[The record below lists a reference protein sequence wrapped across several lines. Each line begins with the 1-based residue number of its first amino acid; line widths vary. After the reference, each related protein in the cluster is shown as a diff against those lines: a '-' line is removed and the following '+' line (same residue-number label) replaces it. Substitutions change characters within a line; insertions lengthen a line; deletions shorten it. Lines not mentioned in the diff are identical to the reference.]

1 MLFLISN
8 YCIIFI
14 YIIFL
19 LTIKETLKRF
29 YAYIDRPAS

>member
-29 YAYIDRPAS
+29 YAYIDRPAN